1 MNGLKSSNL
10 GYPRIGENREWKKAL
25 EQFWAGKIDE
35 QSFESI
41 TDNVLLSNLQKQIE
55 QGIDYIP
62 VNDFSYYDHMLDTAA
77 MFGLIPQRFGD
88 VKEEI
93 TLNQYFSVARGNST
107 AVASEMTKWFNT
119 NYHYIIPELNEA
131 KLRLVE
137 NKPLKAYRKAKEK
150 LGIEGKPVIV
160 GPYTFL
166 KLSKGYNE
174 KQIPGLLL
182 QLVPL
187 YQQVLK
193 ELQNEGVQ
201 WVQIDEPILVTS
213 IAEDELKTVQYIYE
227 QLHDAAPSLNIMLQT
242 YFDAVD
248 NYQTIVSLPVQGI
261 GLDFVHGVEKNLQHI
276 QSFGF
281 PEDKTLG
288 LGIIDGRNIWKA
300 DLNKKKDTVNLILE
314 KVPTERVWIQP
325 SCSLLHVPITTKNEP
340 RLDETLKNAL
350 AFADE
355 KLYEIQVLKNSYEHN
370 SSSVQEAFAQN
381 ARDIQRLNTSP
392 ARNKVDVH
400 VAVKNIS
407 ESDFQRNERFE
418 ERKQIQQAY
427 WQLPDYPTTTIGS
440 FPQTVEVRKARR
452 QFKNGEWTS
461 EQYNDF
467 IEAEIARWISIQEQ
481 IGLDVFVHGEFERND
496 MVEYFGEKLAGF
508 AFSANGWVQ
517 SYGSRCVK
525 PPVIYGD
532 VAFIEPMTL
541 KESLYAKGLT
551 KKPMKGMLTGPATIL
566 NWSFVRD
573 DISRKEVCYQIA
585 LALKEEIHVLEDNE
599 IKMIQVDEPALREG
613 LPLKKE
619 DWSHYLE
626 WAVQSFLLATS
637 SVEATT
643 QIHTHMC
650 YCDFNH
656 FLDVISKL
664 DADIISIETSRSHGE
679 LLQSSQLKAYDKG
692 IGLGVYD
699 IHSPRVPTVEEMTD
713 IISKYNT
720 LLPKDQIWINPDCGL
735 KTRKEEET
743 VASLQNMVKA
753 TEYIRNSPAEKSVVS
768 PIVEGV

>member
-1 MNGLKSSNL
+1 MNGLKTSNL

-25 EQFWAGKIDE
+25 EQFWSGKIDE
-35 QSFESI
+35 QHFERL

-62 VNDFSYYDHMLDTAA
+62 VNDFSYYDHMLDTAV
-77 MFGLIPQRFGD
+77 MFGLVPKRFGN
-88 VKEEI
+88 VNGEI
-93 TLNQYFSVARGNST
+93 TFPQYYSIARGNHT

-119 NYHYIIPELNEA
+119 NYHYIIPELNDA
-131 KLRLVE
+131 KLQLVE
-137 NKPLKAYRKAKEK
+137 NKPLKAYRKVKEK
-150 LGIEGKPVIV
+150 LGIKGKPVLV

-182 QLVPL
+182 QLIPL
-187 YQQVLK
+187 YQQILE
-193 ELQNEGVQ
+193 ELQNEGVE
-201 WVQIDEPILVTS
+201 WIQIDEPILVTS
-213 IAEDELKTVQYIYE
+213 ITNDDLKTVKYIYE

-242 YFDAVD
+242 YFDTID
-248 NYQTIVSLPVQGI
+248 GYQSIVSLPVQGI
-261 GLDFVHGVEKNLQHI
+261 GLDFVHGLQKNLEYI

-281 PEDKTLG
+281 PEDKILG

-300 DLNKKKDTVNLILE
+300 DLSKKKDIIDRILE
-314 KVPTERVWIQP
+314 IVPTERLWIQP
-325 SCSLLHVPITTKNEP
+325 SCSLLHVPITTTNEP
-340 RLDETLKNAL
+340 KLDETLKNVL

-355 KLYEIQVLKNSYEHN
+355 KIQEIQLLKSSYENN
-370 SSSVQEAFAQN
+370 SSNMDDVFSQN
-381 ARDIQRLNTSP
+381 ARDIQILNLSP
-392 ARNKVDVH
+392 ARNKSEVH
-400 VAVKNIS
+400 LAVKIIS
-407 ESDFQRNERFE
+407 KHDFRRNESFE
-418 ERKQIQQAY
+418 ERKKIQKDY

-452 QFKNGEWTS
+452 HFKNGEWNS
-461 EQYNDF
+461 KQYNDF
-467 IEAEIARWISIQEQ
+467 IETEIAKWISIQEQ

-496 MVEYFGEKLAGF
+496 MVEYFGERLAGF

-525 PPVIYGD
+525 PPIIYGD

-541 KESLYAKGLT
+541 NESLYAKSLT

-573 DISRKEVCYQIA
+573 DISRKDVCYQIA
-585 LALKEEIHVLEDNE
+585 LALKEEIHVLEKNE

-619 DWSHYLE
+619 EWSQYLE
-626 WAVQSFLLATS
+626 WTVQSFLLATS

-650 YCDFNH
+650 YCDFNN

-679 LLQSSQLKAYDKG
+679 LLHSSQLKAYDKG

-699 IHSPRVPTVEEMTD
+699 IHSPRVPSIEEITE
-713 IISKYNT
+713 IISKYSS
-720 LLPKDQIWINPDCGL
+720 LIPKDQIWINPDCGL

-743 VASLQNMVKA
+743 VASLINMVKA
-753 TEYIRNSPAEKSVVS
+753 TEYIRNNNSKNSNIETV
-768 PIVEGV
+768 IEGV